1 MTQIY
6 SKIKALIFWIF
17 FIFSVS
23 GVIIAFCFT
32 QNQNSIW
39 KIRRLWAKT
48 QRLILNY
55 KIELIGEFHQDA
67 QMLVMNHQSAL
78 DIIALES
85 IYPKN
90 LCWIA
95 KKELGEIPVFQIAI
109 KKPQL
114 LCIDRK
120 NPRALVSVL
129 KEAKERLKAG
139 RVLAIFP
146 EGTRS
151 KSEKMLKFQSGA
163 KILSEKLNLKVQP
176 VLIVDSARILDTQKF
191 EAKSGILKLIALPLV
206 DTNDE
211 NWLENTRKTMQER
224 LEEERASLT
233 L

>member
-1 MTQIY
+1 MKWIY
-6 SKIKALIFWIF
+6 SKIRALIFWIF

-32 QNQNSIW
+32 QNQNTIW

-48 QRLILNY
+48 QKPILSY
-55 KIELIGEFHQDA
+55 KIELVGEFDEEA
-67 QMLVMNHQSAL
+67 QMIIMNHQSAL

-95 KKELGEIPVFQIAI
+95 KKELGEIPVFKIAI
-109 KKPQL
+109 KKPKL

-120 NPRALVSVL
+120 NPRDLVRVL
-129 KEAKERLKAG
+129 KDAKERLEAG
-139 RVLAIFP
+139 RILAIFP

-151 KSEKMLKFQSGA
+151 KNEKMLKFQSGA

-176 VLIVDSARILDTQKF
+176 VLIVDSAKILDTKNF
-191 EAKSGILKLIALPLV
+191 SARSGVLKLIPLPLV
-206 DTNDE
+206 DLNDE

-224 LEEERASLT
+224 LEQERA
-233 L
+233 

>member
-1 MTQIY
+1 MKWIY
-6 SKIKALIFWIF
+6 SKIRALIFWIF

-32 QNQNSIW
+32 QNQNTIW

-48 QRLILNY
+48 QKPILSY
-55 KIELIGEFHQDA
+55 KIELLGEFDEEA
-67 QMLVMNHQSAL
+67 QMIIMNHQSAL

-95 KKELGEIPVFQIAI
+95 KKELGEIPVFKIAI
-109 KKPQL
+109 KKPKL

-120 NPRALVSVL
+120 NPRDLVRVL
-129 KEAKERLKAG
+129 KDAKERLEAG
-139 RVLAIFP
+139 RILAIFP

-151 KSEKMLKFQSGA
+151 KNEKMLKFQSGA

-176 VLIVDSARILDTQKF
+176 VLIVDSAKILDTKNF
-191 EAKSGILKLIALPLV
+191 SARSGVLKLIPLPLV
-206 DTNDE
+206 DLNDE

-224 LEEERASLT
+224 LEQERA
-233 L
+233 

>member
-1 MTQIY
+1 
-6 SKIKALIFWIF
+6 
-17 FIFSVS
+17 
-23 GVIIAFCFT
+23 
-32 QNQNSIW
+32 
-39 KIRRLWAKT
+39 
-48 QRLILNY
+48 LNY

-176 VLIVDSARILDTQKF
+176 VLIVDSAKILDTQKF
-191 EAKSGILKLIALPLV
+191 EAKSGTLKLIALPLV

-211 NWLENTRKTMQER
+211 KWLENTRKTMQER
-224 LEEERASLT
+224 LEQERAVL

>member
-1 MTQIY
+1 MKWIY
-6 SKIKALIFWIF
+6 SKIRALIFWIF

-23 GVIIAFCFT
+23 GVIITFCFT
-32 QNQNSIW
+32 QNQNTIW

-48 QRLILNY
+48 QKPILSY
-55 KIELIGEFHQDA
+55 KIELVGEFDEEA
-67 QMLVMNHQSAL
+67 QMIIMNHQSAL

-95 KKELGEIPVFQIAI
+95 KKELGEIPVFKIAI
-109 KKPQL
+109 KKPKL

-120 NPRALVSVL
+120 NPRDLVRVL
-129 KEAKERLKAG
+129 KDAKERLEAG
-139 RVLAIFP
+139 RILAIFP

-151 KSEKMLKFQSGA
+151 KNEKMLKFQSGA

-176 VLIVDSARILDTQKF
+176 VLIVDSAKILDTKNF
-191 EAKSGILKLIALPLV
+191 SARSGVLKLIPLPLV
-206 DTNDE
+206 DLNDE

-224 LEEERASLT
+224 LEQERA
-233 L
+233 